1 MVKVGGDVDPAT
13 EVTHFWLNQ
22 PPIFCCDKLCDIQ
35 MHEEIDKCTISSR
48 QYLSVVVS
56 PMTAPASKFSVQ

>member
-1 MVKVGGDVDPAT
+1 MVGRFVNCSGKCINVMGDV
-13 EVTHFWLNQ
+13 
-22 PPIFCCDKLCDIQ
+22 

-56 PMTAPASKFSVQ
+56 PMTAPASKFSVH

>member
-1 MVKVGGDVDPAT
+1 MVGKFVNCSGKCINVMGDV
-13 EVTHFWLNQ
+13 
-22 PPIFCCDKLCDIQ
+22 

-56 PMTAPASKFSVQ
+56 PSTCIKIFGTLALPIAEKQLLESVH